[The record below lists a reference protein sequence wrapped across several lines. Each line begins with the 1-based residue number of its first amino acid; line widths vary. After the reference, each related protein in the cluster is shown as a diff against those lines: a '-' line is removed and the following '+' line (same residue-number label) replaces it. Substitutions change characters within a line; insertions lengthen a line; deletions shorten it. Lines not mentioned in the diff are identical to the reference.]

1 MGVITIVVLCDDYK
15 MAEYMFSMFSK
26 FLLDNTPWDVVR
38 VFESS
43 NMIEVDAK
51 IRYLFIDH
59 RFIDMID
66 ENVKDI
72 EIMDQDEFF
81 YDIYAI

>member
-1 MGVITIVVLCDDYK
+1 MGVITIVILCDTYE
-15 MAEYMFSMFSK
+15 MAEYMFYQYYK
-26 FLLDNTPWDVVR
+26 FLSDNTPWDIVR
-38 VFESS
+38 VYESS
-43 NMIEVDAK
+43 NMIEVDEK

-66 ENVKDI
+66 DNVSDI